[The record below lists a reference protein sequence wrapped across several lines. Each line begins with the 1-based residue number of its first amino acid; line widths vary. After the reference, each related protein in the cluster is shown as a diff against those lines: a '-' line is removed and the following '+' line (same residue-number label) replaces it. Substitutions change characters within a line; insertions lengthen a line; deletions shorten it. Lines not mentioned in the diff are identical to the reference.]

1 MDTCG
6 GGEVT
11 IREVRAKSR
20 RVAGDERSNFEECVT
35 FKRNLKRPRQ
45 NETEERNFPLR
56 LPQ

>member
-20 RVAGDERSNFEECVT
+20 RVVGDERSNFEECVT
-35 FKRNLKRPRQ
+35 F
-45 NETEERNFPLR
+45 
-56 LPQ
+56 